1 MKTTTVRMRVF
12 YPSGEPAPGASVRVA
27 LNETGVS
34 SVNGYINRSG
44 VVAMTAD
51 DGVAEM
57 ELWPSSTGIGAAE
70 YRVVAR
76 AADGR
81 KLLDEYVSVPHS
93 NVPVWLHDIVIV
105 PEPTPKP
112 YDEASIDIIQQARI
126 LAQDARYNAQL
137 ARDVA
142 AAISNLHPTVADGLL
157 ATGDGHYFTVPGE
170 GTYLTVY
177 RHVGGSAVKVVE
189 FPSRAALDDALKRTP
204 RLYQTDDINNP
215 KLSGN
220 TQAFQLFEMT
230 AQEELAYQLSGQN
243 LDASLPPLTGTILG
257 ECYFGLPTMDQTFK
271 VNSPFPRINT
281 AGVKVAN
288 ANLGGSQTISLS
300 DIRAGTFNSS
310 VSLPLFE
317 PVMVDQ
323 YGIVSFRYLGKEPLH
338 TVIKGGIQWLQRIYT
353 GDVDTTAYTDAW
365 LRLAP
370 LPIGGR
376 PSSGLDPSDNI
387 PSWEGGGQA
396 RGRQYLGFC
405 SASGAQH
412 FPLISE
418 EWNDVPGQVSP
429 AVEEAI
435 ENDPELNTEPP
446 INGWLSS
453 NSDDSDVLDPD
464 DPDGNTPP
472 ELEENLKTTEWVNI
486 TPGTWYR
493 GAVLPLGES
502 SSRGRVQWR
511 DGEGVIHYKNLG
523 NGNFL
528 FQAPPD
534 AVDFRIYYAG
544 PEDEQVTGLSIK
556 SVTEGQIRSQLVTRG
571 TWRRYNINVCRDVVF
586 YPDTVYRLEL
596 KIFEAH
602 RLEGET
608 PSFYFEYD
616 DGYRI
621 ESGGLS
627 FMFDASTL
635 VKQRAKLNGNRGGN

>member
-1 MKTTTVRMRVF
+1 MKTTTVRMRVL

-57 ELWPSSTGIGAAE
+57 ELWPSSTGIGVAE

-126 LAQDARYNAQL
+126 LAQDARYNAEI

-142 AAISNLHPTVADGLL
+142 AAISNLHPTVTDGLL

-204 RLYQTDDINNP
+204 RLYQTDDIKDP

-230 AQEELAYQLSGQN
+230 AQKELSYQLSGQN
-243 LDASLPPLTGTILG
+243 LDSLPPLTGTILG
-257 ECYFGLPTMDQTFK
+257 ECYFGFPTMDQTFK
-271 VNSPFPRINT
+271 VNSPFPRIHSS
-281 AGVKVAN
+281 GVKVAN
-288 ANLGGSQTISLS
+288 ASFGGSQTIALS
-300 DIRAGTFNSS
+300 DIRATTFNSS
-310 VSLPLFE
+310 VNLPLFE

-323 YGIVSFRYLGKEPLH
+323 YGIVSFRYLGEQPLH
-338 TVIKGGIQWLQRIYT
+338 TVIRGGIQWLQRIHT
-353 GDVDTTAYTDAW
+353 GVIDTTAAIDAF

-370 LPIGGR
+370 LPLVNR
-376 PSSGLDPSDNI
+376 PSSGLNPSDNI
-387 PSWEGGGQA
+387 PSWEAGGQH

-405 SASGAQH
+405 AASGARH
-412 FPLISE
+412 FQMIPE
-418 EWNDVPGQVSP
+418 EWNDSPGQISP
-429 AVEEAI
+429 TVEAAI

-446 INGWLSS
+446 INGWLSPS
-453 NSDDSDVLDPD
+453 SDDADVLEPD

-472 ELEENLKTTEWVNI
+472 ELEGNLKTTEWITV

-502 SSRGRVQWR
+502 SSRGRAQWR
-511 DGEGVIHYKNLG
+511 DGEGVIHFKDLRS
-523 NGNFL
+523 GNFL

-544 PEDEQVTGLSIK
+544 PQDAHVTGLSIK
-556 SVTEGQIRSQLVTRG
+556 SVTEGQIRTQLVTRG

-586 YPDTVYRLEL
+586 YPNTIYRLEL
-596 KIFEAH
+596 KVFGAH
-602 RLEGET
+602 KQEGA
-608 PSFYFEYD
+608 SQKYWFEYD

-627 FMFDASTL
+627 FMFDASSL
-635 VKQRAKLNGNRGGN
+635 VKQRAKLHDNKGGN